1 MKRFNEA
8 VISLALKLNYFRKE
22 DKSELL
28 KQFHEVS
35 SDDLKISFD
44 RFLQAK
50 GLITLQESRRLRVSV
65 TSIIAPKIPKYRM
78 IEFLGGGGMGEV
90 YKAKQNSLDRFVAIK
105 ILNETHRNNA
115 DYLARFRREARAAAK
130 VKHKNIVKIY
140 DVNLGKQNRKI
151 PPYFV
156 MEFVLGKTLHEI
168 IQSRKQLGV
177 KQVLGISIAIADAIE
192 AINRSNLVH
201 RDIKPDNIMLTP
213 HGEVK
218 LCDLGLAK
226 EMKAAQNIT
235 QPGITH
241 GTPHYMSPEQAQ
253 GKDNIDSRSDMY
265 SLGCTIYKLLTGNP
279 PYVENSAIEILMKH
293 ISAPIPRISE
303 IRPDVPED
311 LDNVI
316 TILLQKNPEKRYL
329 SPVNLKNDLIA
340 IYKGKEPN
348 FDLSAAETETQF
360 TIDFSLDPDF
370 KRQHELLEK
379 EVLKKNDDLSPAQIV
394 AISPINRFKRRKTL
408 ALLIIALLL
417 GIVNY
422 YLFFINKPAKP
433 SDADTKKPKPEII
446 INDNN
451 EKKAASLIKP
461 DVLRDFAKKLD
472 EYYLKRDAESEKT
485 SETKLNKMID
495 NIQNSDE

>member
-1 MKRFNEA
+1 MIRFNEA
-8 VISLALKLNYFRKE
+8 VISLAQQLNYFRKE

-28 KQFHEVS
+28 KQFHEAS
-35 SDDLKISFD
+35 TDDSKISFD
-44 RFLQAK
+44 RFLQTK
-50 GLITLQESRRLRVSV
+50 GLITAQESRRLRVSV

-90 YKAKQNSLDRFVAIK
+90 YKARQNSLDRFVAIK
-105 ILNETHRNNA
+105 ILNEAHRSNA

-140 DVNLGKQNRKI
+140 DVNLGNQNRKI

-156 MEFVLGKTLHEI
+156 MEFVHGKTLHEI
-168 IQSRKQLGV
+168 IQSRKQLGI

-192 AINRSNLVH
+192 AINRSKLVH

-213 HGEVK
+213 QGEVK

-226 EMKAAQNIT
+226 EMTASQQIT

-253 GKDNIDSRSDMY
+253 GKENIDSRSDMY
-265 SLGCTIYKLLTGNP
+265 SLGCTIYKLLTGSP

-303 IRPDVPED
+303 KRPDVPEE
-311 LDNVI
+311 LDNII
-316 TILLQKNPEKRYL
+316 TILLQKNPNKRY
-329 SPVNLKNDLIA
+329 SSAVNLKNDLVA
-340 IYKGKEPN
+340 IYKGGKPN

-360 TIDFSLDPDF
+360 TIDFSDDPEF
-370 KRQHELLEK
+370 KRQHELFEK
-379 EVLKKNDDLSPAQIV
+379 DLSRKDDDLSPAEIEE
-394 AISPINRFKRRKTL
+394 ISPINRFKRRKTL

-417 GIVNY
+417 GVLNY
-422 YLFFINKPAKP
+422 YYYFMHEPAKLTNI
-433 SDADTKKPKPEII
+433 DTKKTKIEITKERNNDKNSALIIKPEI
-446 INDNN
+446 
-451 EKKAASLIKP
+451 
-461 DVLRDFAKKLD
+461 LRDFAKKLD
-472 EYYLKRDAESEKT
+472 EYYKKQDIESKKT
-485 SETKLNKMID
+485 LETSLNEMIE
-495 NIQNSDE
+495 NVQK